1 MGRQMGKGVGKQFAL
16 NSLINIKLFFALWCL
31 IAVFGAFVGGLTY
44 HWPRYKAKHMFFLAS
59 KRIDELVFFMEKQRR
74 SVVELARSVYM
85 QDLMSF
91 QVGESEITQQQTK
104 KMQSFLKEYQA
115 SFGYSHIFLINLDGR
130 FIFSTM
136 EDLIGKNIKDKAYQ
150 GSLITQ
156 SFEFIHMTLTS
167 DNSDFAYDAIVKK
180 EALFITMPVSFQ
192 GKLRGFLAVQVS
204 NDKMQKELHHYEGLG
219 KSGEYVIASLDK
231 NHYTYVLPPR
241 LTPDL
246 AFTTRQL
253 SENLDLPIEKAI
265 MGYEGYGVQQNDHD
279 EYIVAAWK
287 YVPQF
292 NWGLVVKV
300 DYDELMFYAYILR
313 YIVYGLIPLAIILM
327 ALLIFKMVR
336 HAQMREKQRSEEKT
350 K

>member
-1 MGRQMGKGVGKQFAL
+1 MGKGVSKQFAL
-16 NSLINIKLFFALWCL
+16 KSLINIKIFFALWFL

-44 HWPRYKAKHMFFLAS
+44 YWPKYKARQMFDLAT
-59 KRIDELVFFMEKQRR
+59 KRIDELIFFMEKQRR

-91 QVGESEITQQQTK
+91 EVGGGGITKQQTK

-115 SFGYSHIFLINLDGR
+115 SFGYSQIFLINLEGR
-130 FIFSTM
+130 FVFSTM
-136 EDLIGKNIKDKAYQ
+136 EDLIGKNIKDEAYK

-156 SFEFIHMTLTS
+156 SFEFIRMTLTS

-204 NDKMQKELHHYEGLG
+204 NEKMQKELHNYEGLG

-231 NHYTYVLPPR
+231 NQYAFVLAPR
-241 LTPDL
+241 LSPDL
-246 AFTTRQL
+246 AFTTRPL

-265 MGYEGYGVQQNDHD
+265 MGYQGYGVERGYRD

-292 NWGLVVKV
+292 NWGLVAKIN
-300 DYDELMFYAYILR
+300 YDELMFYAYILR
-313 YIVYGLIPLAIILM
+313 YIIYGFIPLAIILM

-336 HAQMREKQRSEEKT
+336 HAQMREMQRTKEKQK
-350 K
+350 